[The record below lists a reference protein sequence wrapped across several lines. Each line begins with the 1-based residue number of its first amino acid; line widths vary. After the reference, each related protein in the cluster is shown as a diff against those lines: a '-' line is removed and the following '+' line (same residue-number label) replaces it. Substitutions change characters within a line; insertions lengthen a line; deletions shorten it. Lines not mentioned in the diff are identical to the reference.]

1 VVVWAVPVAMVLLGP
16 NEEVIPK
23 LDKGGV
29 AWLDATELGGELVSL
44 GDETTAIKVSG

>member
-1 VVVWAVPVAMVLLGP
+1 MVLLGP

-23 LDKGGV
+23 LDKFVGRGGV

-44 GDETTAIKVSG
+44 GDDTTAIKVSG